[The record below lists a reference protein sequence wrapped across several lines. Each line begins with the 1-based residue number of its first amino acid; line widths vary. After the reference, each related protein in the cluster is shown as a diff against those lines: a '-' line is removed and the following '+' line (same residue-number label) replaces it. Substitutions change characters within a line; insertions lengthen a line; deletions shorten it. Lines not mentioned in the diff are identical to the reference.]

1 MTRQRR
7 NLILCVSGDR
17 RTINA
22 GQPLCSL
29 AWDPK
34 RNSLLASDRD
44 GRVTR
49 EEYND
54 YFKRGAPPE
63 LRHGDGALSPSE
75 LARRFAAMDADGD
88 GNVVLTEALATI
100 H

>member
-1 MTRQRR
+1 M
-7 NLILCVSGDR
+7 SGNR

-44 GRVTR
+44 GRVIQPWTGVVPG
-49 EEYND
+49 D
-54 YFKRGAPPE
+54 LPPPQVGPGC
-63 LRHGDGALSPSE
+63 RYISE
-75 LARRFAAMDADGD
+75 
-88 GNVVLTEALATI
+88 NEVS
-100 H
+100 

>member
-1 MTRQRR
+1 M
-7 NLILCVSGDR
+7 SGNR

-44 GRVTR
+44 GRVIQPWTGVVPG
-49 EEYND
+49 D
-54 YFKRGAPPE
+54 LPPPQAAAE
-63 LRHGDGALSPSE
+63 WSQAS
-75 LARRFAAMDADGD
+75 RRS
-88 GNVVLTEALATI
+88 I
-100 H
+100 SR